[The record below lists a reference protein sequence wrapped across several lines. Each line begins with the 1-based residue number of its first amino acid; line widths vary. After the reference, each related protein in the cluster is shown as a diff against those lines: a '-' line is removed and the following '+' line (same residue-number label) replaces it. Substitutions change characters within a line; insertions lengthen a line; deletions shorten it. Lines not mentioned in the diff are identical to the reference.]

1 MAQLKNIPKI
11 EHLTKKIPKDQLN
24 TLKSLW
30 DNFLET
36 KGWPKGKRFRK
47 DQGRLEVERVVSE
60 SENRGEGAA
69 LSCLGFNP
77 SLRPSEAEGSCTP

>member
-1 MAQLKNIPKI
+1 MAQGNNIPKI

-24 TLKSLW
+24 ILKSLR

-36 KGWPKGKRFRK
+36 KEWPKGRRFRK